1 MIIFVITVLASQAVA
16 DLSEDRNVSQESA
29 GAFSGNSFTSLITRR
44 TGKVNN
50 YKSYARRPM
59 KKMVNSKGLQ
69 ISKKR
74 PATLPKR
81 NRLKHKYSKPKPQR
95 RPIKSKSS
103 SNLNNKLSQGP
114 IASRNPSKAKLQE
127 KQFLVPR
134 PVGPAFPFGL
144 SPSAFLIPAIPT
156 LVGK

>member
-1 MIIFVITVLASQAVA
+1 
-16 DLSEDRNVSQESA
+16 
-29 GAFSGNSFTSLITRR
+29 
-44 TGKVNN
+44 
-50 YKSYARRPM
+50 M
-59 KKMVNSKGLQ
+59 KKSVNSKGLR

-74 PATLPKR
+74 PSALSKQ
-81 NRLKHKYSKPKPQR
+81 NHLKPKYSKPKPQR

-127 KQFLVPR
+127 KQLLVPR

-156 LVGK
+156 LVGKCSRYLKDLKEICFHMSRSLVDGLPAEADNHEYFLHRLAKTNVTVSMT